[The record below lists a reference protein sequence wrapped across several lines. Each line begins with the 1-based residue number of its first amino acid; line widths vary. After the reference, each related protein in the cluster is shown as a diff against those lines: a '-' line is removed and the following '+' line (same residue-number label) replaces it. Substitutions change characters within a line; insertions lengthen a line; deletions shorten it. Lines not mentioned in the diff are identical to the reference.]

1 PRGDDGRDRPGRM
14 AHRTAAVRRHPHRG
28 GPAGLRPRAGRV
40 RGDRFR
46 ARRGDSRET
55 SGRPDRHQPGRDR
68 RARGQA
74 RRARGPSDPGQRLGR
89 ILRTVERRR
98 TEDRRPRILFHRRRS
113 RSPRGPT
120 ASGAGRPCALRTR
133 PRGRGSAEARGGSG
147 TGQAPARTEEA
158 RRLRLPARRGP
169 RCAHRLPRRHA
180 APQRHRRPP
189 RCGVPVILPWGLA
202 LSLLLA
208 ASGLW
213 HLKTMYRSS
222 SPMLLAAVIIAV
234 LSYVFGQPNW
244 LPGADMIVTGTLR
257 SVAWLLGPMLF
268 AAVFA
273 FINVRGGERTR

>member
-1 PRGDDGRDRPGRM
+1 M
-14 AHRTAAVRRHPHRG
+14 SFFFSLIFLFLLYAAHRDLHSFPT
-28 GPAGLRPRAGRV
+28 
-40 RGDRFR
+40 
-46 ARRGDSRET
+46 
-55 SGRPDRHQPGRDR
+55 
-68 RARGQA
+68 
-74 RRARGPSDPGQRLGR
+74 
-89 ILRTVERRR
+89 
-98 TEDRRPRILFHRRRS
+98 RRS
-113 RSPRGPT
+113 SD
-120 ASGAGRPCALRTR
+120 L
-133 PRGRGSAEARGGSG
+133 
-147 TGQAPARTEEA
+147 
-158 RRLRLPARRGP
+158 
-169 RCAHRLPRRHA
+169 
-180 APQRHRRPP
+180 
-189 RCGVPVILPWGLA
+189 GVPVILPWGLA

>member
-1 PRGDDGRDRPGRM
+1 MSENEKLEQAADKAADKPAKAEKKKDAKPADKKPGVF
-14 AHRTAAVRRHPHRG
+14 AYLHAGVLAVLIAFLGAMQHLNVTVVHPG
-28 GPAGLRPRAGRV
+28 
-40 RGDRFR
+40 
-46 ARRGDSRET
+46 
-55 SGRPDRHQPGRDR
+55 
-68 RARGQA
+68 
-74 RRARGPSDPGQRLGR
+74 
-89 ILRTVERRR
+89 
-98 TEDRRPRILFHRRRS
+98 
-113 RSPRGPT
+113 
-120 ASGAGRPCALRTR
+120 
-133 PRGRGSAEARGGSG
+133 
-147 TGQAPARTEEA
+147 
-158 RRLRLPARRGP
+158 
-169 RCAHRLPRRHA
+169 
-180 APQRHRRPP
+180 
-189 RCGVPVILPWGLA
+189 GVPVILPWGLA